1 MDMNGL
7 DKIIKKIE
15 SDSQQASRQTIAS
28 AELKAKEILSAGEKS
43 CEEIKK
49 REELRCEA
57 VCADIKARA
66 ASAAELEQRKG
77 KLFARQSVI
86 TDMLERCKASLKAL
100 KKDEYFELILKMV
113 QKYSEKQDGVI
124 LFSEKDLG
132 RMEKGF
138 SSKINKVSAGKLTL
152 GKPEGRRI
160 DGGFVLVYGDIEI
173 NCTFDTIFTVEKEKL
188 TDVVS
193 AVLFDK

>member
-1 MDMNGL
+1 MNGL

-15 SDSQQASRQTIAS
+15 SDSRAACRAVISE
-28 AELKAKEILSAGEKS
+28 AELKAKEILSAGEKN

-49 REELRCEA
+49 REDVRCENSC
-57 VCADIKARA
+57 VDVRARA
-66 ASAAELEQRKG
+66 ESAAELEIRKG
-77 KLFARQSVI
+77 KLLARQTVI
-86 TDMLERCKASLKAL
+86 SDMLEKCKNSLKSL
-100 KKDEYFELILKMV
+100 EKEEYFKLILKMV
-113 QKYSEKQDGVI
+113 EKYSENQDGVI
-124 LFSEKDLG
+124 VFSKKDTD
-132 RMEKGF
+132 RMDKNF
-138 SSKINKVSAGKLTL
+138 ISKINKVSAGKLAL
-152 GKPEGRRI
+152 GEPNKKI

>member
-1 MDMNGL
+1 MNGL

-15 SDSQQASRQTIAS
+15 SDSFEACNAMVSEANQ
-28 AELKAKEILSAGEKS
+28 KAKEILSAGEKN

-57 VCADIKARA
+57 ACADIKARA
-66 ASAAELEQRKG
+66 KSAAELEIRKG
-77 KLFARQSVI
+77 KLLARQTVI
-86 TDMLERCKASLKAL
+86 TQMLDKCKASLKNL
-100 KKDEYFELILKMV
+100 DKEEYFSLILKMV
-113 QKYSEKQDGVI
+113 EKYSENQDGIIV
-124 LFSEKDLG
+124 FSQKDSD
-132 RMEKGF
+132 RMDKNF
-138 SSKINKVSAGKLTL
+138 ISKINKVSSGKLTL
-152 GKPEGRRI
+152 GEPNGKI
-160 DGGFVLVYGDIEI
+160 DSGFILVYGDIEI

>member
-1 MDMNGL
+1 MNGL

-15 SDSQQASRQTIAS
+15 SDSQAACSAVIS
-28 AELKAKEILSAGEKS
+28 EAELKAKEILSAGEKN

-49 REELRCEA
+49 REDVRCENSC
-57 VCADIKARA
+57 VDVRARA
-66 ASAAELEQRKG
+66 ESAAELEIRKG
-77 KLFARQSVI
+77 KLLARQTVI
-86 TDMLERCKASLKAL
+86 SDMLEKCKNSLKSL
-100 KKDEYFELILKMV
+100 EKEEYFKLILKMV
-113 QKYSEKQDGVI
+113 EKYSENQDGVI
-124 LFSEKDLG
+124 VFSKKDTD
-132 RMEKGF
+132 RMDKNF
-138 SSKINKVSAGKLTL
+138 ISKINKVSAGKLAL
-152 GKPEGRRI
+152 GEPNKKI

>member
-1 MDMNGL
+1 MNGL

-15 SDSQQASRQTIAS
+15 SDSFEACNAMVSEANQ
-28 AELKAKEILSAGEKS
+28 KAKEILSAGEKN

-57 VCADIKARA
+57 ACADIKARVK
-66 ASAAELEQRKG
+66 SAAELEIRKG
-77 KLFARQSVI
+77 KLLARQTVI
-86 TDMLERCKASLKAL
+86 TQMLDKCKASLKNL
-100 KKDEYFELILKMV
+100 DKEEYFSLILKMV
-113 QKYSEKQDGVI
+113 EKYSENQDGIIV
-124 LFSEKDLG
+124 FSQKDYD
-132 RMEKGF
+132 RMDKNF
-138 SSKINKVSAGKLTL
+138 ISKINKVSSGKLTL
-152 GKPEGRRI
+152 GEPNGKI
-160 DGGFVLVYGDIEI
+160 DSGFILVYGDIEI

>member
-1 MDMNGL
+1 MNGL

-15 SDSQQASRQTIAS
+15 SDSQNASKQTVS
-28 AELKAKEILSAGEKS
+28 QAELKAKEILSAGEKS

-57 VCADIKARA
+57 ACADIRARA
-66 ASAAELEQRKG
+66 ASAAELEQRKS

-86 TDMLERCKASLKAL
+86 SDMLERCKDSLKNL
-100 KKDEYFELILKMV
+100 EKGEYFELILKMV
-113 QKYSEKQDGVI
+113 QKYSEKQDGEI
-124 LFSEKDLG
+124 LFSKKDMD

-138 SSKINKVSAGKLTL
+138 ISKINKVSAGKLTF
-152 GKPEGRRI
+152 GKPKGRKI
-160 DGGFVLVYGDIEI
+160 GGGFVLVYGDIEI